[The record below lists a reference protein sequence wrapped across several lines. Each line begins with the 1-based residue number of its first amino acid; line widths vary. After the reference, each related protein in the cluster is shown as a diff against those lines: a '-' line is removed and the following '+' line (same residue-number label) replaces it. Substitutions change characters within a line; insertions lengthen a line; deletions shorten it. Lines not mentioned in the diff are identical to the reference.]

1 VSSVIVQVVLDRRYL
16 QISGTSSDSRD
27 GIKSPKSKINPDE
40 SRDKNDSLRSLLSYQ
55 DSESNYINACFPRSM
70 HS

>member
-1 VSSVIVQVVLDRRYL
+1 MLSVIVQVVMDRRYL

-27 GIKSPKSKINPDE
+27 GIKSPKSKINLDE
-40 SRDKNDSLRSLLSYQ
+40 SRDKNDSSYQ